1 MRTDM
6 RAYQLPKGG
15 AGIEALARV
24 ERPDPPKPAHR
35 QVLVRVRAC
44 SLNFRDLGIVRGSY
58 RMPVRENV
66 IPLSDGAGEVL
77 EVGPG
82 VTRFKAGDRVAGNFF
97 QRWPGGEPA
106 ADAHGSRVG
115 GGIDG
120 MLAEFALLEED
131 GVVKIPAHLS
141 LEEGATLPCAAVTV
155 WHAMVE
161 HAGLKAGDTVLLQG
175 TGGVSIFGLQFARAM
190 GIRAIITSSSD
201 EKLARAKALGAAFGI
216 NYRTTPDWEKA
227 AMEFT
232 GGSGVDHVVEVGGA
246 ATLARSFGAIR
257 VGGKI
262 TLIGGLSGGATEL
275 NPGLIFSRRANVQGI
290 SVGSTQMFLAMARA
304 VEVNA
309 IKPVIDKVFAF
320 ADAREAYR
328 HMASGAHF
336 GKIVIRVS

>member
-1 MRTDM
+1 M

-58 RMPVRENV
+58 RMPVRDNV

-106 ADAHGSRVG
+106 PDAHASALGGS
-115 GGIDG
+115 IDG
-120 MLAEFALLEED
+120 MLAEYALLEED

-161 HAGLKAGDTVLLQG
+161 HAKLKAGDTVLLQG
-175 TGGVSIFGLQFARAM
+175 TGGVSIFGLQFAHAM
-190 GIRAIITSSSD
+190 GIAAIITSSSD
-201 EKLARAKALGAAFGI
+201 EKLQRAKALGAAHGI
-216 NYRTTPDWEKA
+216 NYKTNPDWDKA
-227 AMEFT
+227 AVQFT
-232 GGSGVDHVVEVGGA
+232 GGRGVDHVVEVGGA
-246 ATLARSFGAIR
+246 ATLTRSFGAIR

-262 TLIGGLSGGATEL
+262 TLIGGLSGGASEL
-275 NPGLIFSRRANVQGI
+275 NPGLIFARRANVQGI
-290 SVGSTQMFLAMARA
+290 SVGSTQMFSAMNRA
-304 VEVNA
+304 IEVSA
-309 IKPVIDKVFAF
+309 IKPVIDKVFGFDEAQ
-320 ADAREAYR
+320 AAYR

-336 GKIVIRVS
+336 GKIVIRVG